1 MDKRKDNEILLATKN
16 LLEFVVGVV
25 DLAKLDA
32 ELLNNVYREIS
43 EATGTDVAIEMYR
56 LFKGQQIT
64 FPVRFLNPDCVKQ
77 RIIEEYDGS
86 NIALLAKEYDY
97 SEKPIRRIIKSSLE
111 KE

>member
-64 FPVRFLNPDCVKQ
+64 VRFLNPDCVKQ

-86 NIALLAKEYDY
+86 NIALLAKKYDY
-97 SEKPIRRIIKSSLE
+97 SEKTIRRIIKSSLE

>member
-64 FPVRFLNPDCVKQ
+64 FPVRFLNPRAERKGLP
-77 RIIEEYDGS
+77 RHEEGYRQENMDVG
-86 NIALLAKEYDY
+86 
-97 SEKPIRRIIKSSLE
+97 
-111 KE
+111 